1 MSIVPAQL
9 LKVLPFTFKGVP
21 ALYCHPRDQRCSWK
35 CKIGSRT
42 RKSFSFIS
50 ETFIDPGNT
59 EIRHRRRL
67 QSSRGKKICG

>member
-1 MSIVPAQL
+1 MSIVPVQL
-9 LKVLPFTFKGVP
+9 LKVLPFTFKGVL

-35 CKIGSRT
+35 YKTESRT

-59 EIRHRRRL
+59 EIRLRRRL
-67 QSSRGKKICG
+67 QSSRGKEICG